1 MLYLAI
7 FLVLSI
13 IIIITLLIVILI
25 YKHNIK
31 IIAKQYKEIINSDTN
46 AEILISSR
54 QKEIKYFVKDINK
67 TIKEYKKLRNNYY
80 HNSLKLKQQIINL
93 SHDLRTPITV
103 IIGYLDLLEE
113 RGINNKELEVIKRR
127 INELKDLTEDLFRF
141 VIIEE
146 TNLVKEKLDVVNL
159 LKESVLSFYNNFVKK
174 NLKVSIDIKVDSLYI
189 MANKEAL
196 NRVFN
201 NIFSNIIKYA
211 DTDLVIMVENRQV
224 IFRNHTKLIDK
235 VKIGKIFDRFFT
247 VNYQENSTGL
257 GLDIAR
263 DIIEKLGYNIS
274 ADLDNDIFSLII
286 NFKGKDRIWNCF
298 YSAVI

>member
-174 NLKVSIDIKVDSLYI
+174 NLKVSIYIKVDSLYI

-224 IFRNHTKLIDK
+224 IFKNHTKLIDK

-247 VNYQENSTGL
+247 VNYKENSTGL

-286 NFKGKDRIWNCF
+286 NFKGKDRI
-298 YSAVI
+298 

>member
-13 IIIITLLIVILI
+13 IIIITLLIIILI

-54 QKEIKYFVKDINK
+54 QREIKYFVKDINK
-67 TIKEYKKLRNNYY
+67 TIKEYKKLRNNYN

-113 RGINNKELEVIKRR
+113 RGINNKEFEVIKRR

-224 IFRNHTKLIDK
+224 IFKNHTKLIDK

-247 VNYQENSTGL
+247 VNYKENSTGL

-286 NFKGKDRIWNCF
+286 NFKGKDRI
-298 YSAVI
+298 

>member
-159 LKESVLSFYNNFVKK
+159 LKGSVLSFYNNFVKK
-174 NLKVSIDIKVDSLYI
+174 NLKVSIEIKVDSLYI

-224 IFRNHTKLIDK
+224 IFKNHTKLIDK

-247 VNYQENSTGL
+247 VNYKENSTGL

-286 NFKGKDRIWNCF
+286 NFKGKDRI
-298 YSAVI
+298 

>member
-13 IIIITLLIVILI
+13 IIIITLLIIILI

-54 QKEIKYFVKDINK
+54 QREIKYFVKDINK

-224 IFRNHTKLIDK
+224 IFKNHTKLIDK

-247 VNYQENSTGL
+247 VNYKENSTGL

-286 NFKGKDRIWNCF
+286 NFKGKDRI
-298 YSAVI
+298 

>member
-224 IFRNHTKLIDK
+224 IFKNHTKLIDK

-247 VNYQENSTGL
+247 VNYKENSTGL

-263 DIIEKLGYNIS
+263 DIIEKLGHNIS

-286 NFKGKDRIWNCF
+286 NFKGKDRI
-298 YSAVI
+298 

>member
-13 IIIITLLIVILI
+13 IIIITLLIIILI

-54 QKEIKYFVKDINK
+54 QREIKYFVKDINK
-67 TIKEYKKLRNNYY
+67 TIKEYKKLRNNYN

-113 RGINNKELEVIKRR
+113 RGINNKEFEVIKRR

-211 DTDLVIMVENRQV
+211 DTDLVIVVENGQV
-224 IFRNHTKLIDK
+224 IFKNHTKLIDK

-247 VNYQENSTGL
+247 VNYKENSTGL

-286 NFKGKDRIWNCF
+286 NFKGKDRI
-298 YSAVI
+298 

>member
-13 IIIITLLIVILI
+13 IIIITLLIIILI

-46 AEILISSR
+46 TEILISSR
-54 QKEIKYFVKDINK
+54 QREIKYFVKEINK
-67 TIKEYKKLRNNYY
+67 TIKEYKKLRNNYN

-224 IFRNHTKLIDK
+224 IFKNHTKLIDK

-247 VNYQENSTGL
+247 VNYKENSTGL

-286 NFKGKDRIWNCF
+286 NFKGKDRI
-298 YSAVI
+298 

>member
-13 IIIITLLIVILI
+13 IIIITLLIIILI

-46 AEILISSR
+46 AEILMSSR
-54 QKEIKYFVKDINK
+54 QREIKYFVKDINK
-67 TIKEYKKLRNNYY
+67 TIKEYKKLRNNYN

-224 IFRNHTKLIDK
+224 IFKNHTKLIDK

-247 VNYQENSTGL
+247 VNYKENSTGL

-286 NFKGKDRIWNCF
+286 NFKGKDRI
-298 YSAVI
+298 

>member
-13 IIIITLLIVILI
+13 IIIITLLIIILI

-224 IFRNHTKLIDK
+224 IFKNHTKLIDK

-247 VNYQENSTGL
+247 VNYKENSTGL

-286 NFKGKDRIWNCF
+286 NFKGKDRI
-298 YSAVI
+298 

>member
-211 DTDLVIMVENRQV
+211 DTDLVIVVENGQV

-235 VKIGKIFDRFFT
+235 VKIGKIFDRFF
-247 VNYQENSTGL
+247 
-257 GLDIAR
+257 
-263 DIIEKLGYNIS
+263 
-274 ADLDNDIFSLII
+274 
-286 NFKGKDRIWNCF
+286 
-298 YSAVI
+298 YS